1 MQERETIQPL
11 GVFAIDPGPTQSA
24 YVQATFTG
32 DTRLLG
38 TPIVIQE
45 AYAMANELLLEKLVR
60 PFGTYIVCEDITF
73 YGEGSHV
80 GKSVFD
86 TCRWMGRFQ
95 QQLISHGYQLE
106 FMPRQAVKVA
116 VCNNT
121 RAKDPDVRQALID
134 RYGEPG
140 TKKNP
145 GPLYG
150 ISGHGW
156 QALGLA
162 VAFAIK
168 MRDSLRLLKTQPAR
182 NSDPR
187 DGKTR
192 PTPEVAERK
201 FQQAS
206 LV

>member
-1 MQERETIQPL
+1 MREPENLQPL
-11 GVFAIDPGPTQSA
+11 GVFAIDPGPSQST

-38 TPIVIQE
+38 TPIVINE
-45 AYAMANELLLEKLVR
+45 AHAVDNSMLLEKLVR
-60 PFGTYIVCEDITF
+60 PFGTYIVCEDIIF
-73 YGEGSHV
+73 YGDKVHV
-80 GKSVFD
+80 GKSIFD
-86 TCRWMGRFQ
+86 TCRWTGRFQ

-162 VAFAIK
+162 VAFA
-168 MRDSLRLLKTQPAR
+168 MRWRDSLRLQKSQPTR
-182 NSDPR
+182 NLDPR
-187 DGKTR
+187 DGITAA
-192 PTPEVAERK
+192 PATAAERK